1 MTLQLGYRFDLEDR
15 AALASDSAP
24 YARLLSSGEWT
35 YADPR
40 PWTPTG
46 WWHIR
51 NQANMGSC
59 RGHSLAAN
67 ARLCGYLKAGK
78 LDLDDDGTKNEPL
91 EDDFSPMWC
100 YLMSQRESGIRGDSG
115 ATIDGGRKVGVKHGV
130 CREVSFPYPSRYT
143 TSIPRGAANDAARFK
158 FARETLFEAGD
169 AEKVFD
175 WIGSGQGAFDWGKIW
190 PLPFVKGCLLKGMS
204 KSERGGGHA
213 TAGIGLIRG
222 EDLIR
227 DLPQMKSEVKPDEP
241 LLVCANSHSTRAQ
254 HAGFYYVTLNGLN
267 EALEHRHTTGIGLSD
282 LSIPEVR
289 RLSFL
294 KRSQSG
300 VDRS

>member
-15 AALASDSAP
+15 AALSADSRL
-24 YARLLSSGEWT
+24 YARLLSSGDWT

-115 ATIDGGRKVGVKHGV
+115 ANDRWWRKSASNMAYVVKSPSLIHHAIPLRFLVGLLMMQLDSSLLAKRSLKRVTPKRFSIGLDLVKVHSTG
-130 CREVSFPYPSRYT
+130 
-143 TSIPRGAANDAARFK
+143 ARF
-158 FARETLFEAGD
+158 G
-169 AEKVFD
+169 
-175 WIGSGQGAFDWGKIW
+175 
-190 PLPFVKGCLLKGMS
+190 PC
-204 KSERGGGHA
+204 
-213 TAGIGLIRG
+213 
-222 EDLIR
+222 
-227 DLPQMKSEVKPDEP
+227 
-241 LLVCANSHSTRAQ
+241 
-254 HAGFYYVTLNGLN
+254 
-267 EALEHRHTTGIGLSD
+267 
-282 LSIPEVR
+282 
-289 RLSFL
+289 RL
-294 KRSQSG
+294 
-300 VDRS
+300 